1 MPLSRWLREPP
12 KYCRIECQR
21 DAESVELRLRPMLD
35 MGSDADDGP
44 VDGVCGGSEASD
56 SGGALDICIGGAAV

>member
-1 MPLSRWLREPP
+1 
-12 KYCRIECQR
+12 
-21 DAESVELRLRPMLD
+21 MLD